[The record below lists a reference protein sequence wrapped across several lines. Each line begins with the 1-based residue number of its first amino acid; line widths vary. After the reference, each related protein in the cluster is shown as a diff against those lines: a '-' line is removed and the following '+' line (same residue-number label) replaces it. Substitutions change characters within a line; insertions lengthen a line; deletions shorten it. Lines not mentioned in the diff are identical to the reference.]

1 MSDLYRKLHLP
12 SHTYTEILTTIKEAC
27 IEGYKVTPKLQKS
40 IVWQAGDHNDGT
52 KELAYSYSVY
62 PNISENLTQPTW
74 DAILT
79 DKFVD
84 MCSKYRLR
92 HDLLVIHADSF
103 FIHRHDLPP
112 NSYWTLTF
120 LLSGSEN
127 SRVKFFTP
135 KSSLKLDPNVNSRQL
150 EKDFDL
156 IESFEAGPGDVISL
170 NSKVWHNQ
178 THHPKIHSDD
188 PLQCIVMHLDNK
200 TNSIEERDH
209 IIDHFLLK

>member
-79 DKFVD
+79 GEHK
-84 MCSKYRLR
+84 K
-92 HDLLVIHADSF
+92 
-103 FIHRHDLPP
+103 
-112 NSYWTLTF
+112 
-120 LLSGSEN
+120 
-127 SRVKFFTP
+127 
-135 KSSLKLDPNVNSRQL
+135 
-150 EKDFDL
+150 
-156 IESFEAGPGDVISL
+156 
-170 NSKVWHNQ
+170 
-178 THHPKIHSDD
+178 
-188 PLQCIVMHLDNK
+188 
-200 TNSIEERDH
+200 
-209 IIDHFLLK
+209 